1 MSRILSENTDST
13 CRAASAWD
21 TNINKVNA
29 VTQQQQQ
36 QQQQQS
42 QSSVQGAKARTFLG
56 RGRQSEENISRAKKT
71 LSRRFL
77 YYSSLMEKRNFGM

>member
-36 QQQQQS
+36 QQQQS
-42 QSSVQGAKARTFLG
+42 QISVHGAKARTFLG